1 MCDTV
6 VSFRTSD
13 NEKSFF
19 GKNSDREPGELQFID
34 VSIDPVKEFE
44 EKPFY
49 ESLSKY
55 TEGPLINLKEIFYK
69 FKHPY
74 KAVLSRPVWMWGAEM
89 GVNEK
94 GLAIGNEAVFSKEK
108 PSNKGLLGMDILRLA
123 LHNASNTADARDF
136 IINLITN
143 YGQGGDGGYKGSLY
157 YHNSFLIMDGK
168 EAIVLETSGKN
179 YAWKQVESSASI
191 SNCYTIKDNY
201 KKVESKD
208 IKSANSNFK
217 RHYEGRFY
225 TFFSRGNVRQSY
237 TSNYL
242 NSNKPSLNSIKSLLR
257 SHMSDSGHP
266 VKSMSSV
273 CIHARGI
280 VKSETTA
287 SMIVEYGTGFPLIWF
302 TSSPYSCVSTYKPM
316 VLEDAFSDENPFL
329 DKEYSISYA
338 KDQMVN
344 SYLFAGN
351 YSMFGE
357 KGAADRDGLEKEFES
372 SVMNGKLD
380 LQDVMQ
386 KEEDYLDTVKRL
398 F

>member
-1 MCDTV
+1 MCDTI
-6 VSFRTSD
+6 VSFKTTD
-13 NEKSFF
+13 NGKSFF

-34 VSIDPVKEFE
+34 VSIEPVREFE
-44 EKPFY
+44 ENPFY
-49 ESLSKY
+49 ESLVKY

-94 GLAIGNEAVFSKEK
+94 GLTIGNEAVFSKEK
-108 PSNKGLLGMDILRLA
+108 PSKTGLLGMDILRLA
-123 LHNASNTADARDF
+123 LHNTSNSAEARDF
-136 IINLITN
+136 IISLITQ
-143 YGQGGDGGYKGSLY
+143 YGQGGDGGYKSSLY

-179 YAWKQVESSASI
+179 YAWKNVESSASI
-191 SNCYTIKDNY
+191 SNCYTIIDN
-201 KKVESKD
+201 KTQMDSKD
-208 IKSANSNFK
+208 LKTNFGNFK
-217 RHYEGRFY
+217 KHYEGKFY

-237 TSNYL
+237 TSKYL
-242 NSNKPSLNSIKSLLR
+242 KNNKSSLDSIKSLLR
-257 SHMSDSGHP
+257 SHMSDTDVPGRN
-266 VKSMSSV
+266 MSSV

-287 SMIVEYGTGFPLIWF
+287 SMIVEYGTGSPVIWF

-316 VLEDAFSDENPFL
+316 VLEDAFSDGNPFP

-338 KDQMVN
+338 KDQQVN
-344 SYLFAGN
+344 SYLFAES
-351 YSMFGE
+351 YSKFTNE
-357 KGAADRDGLEKEFES
+357 ASADRDNLEKKFES
-372 SVMNGKLD
+372 FVVDGKLD

-386 KEEDYLDTVKRL
+386 KEKDYLATVKRL

>member
-6 VSFRTSD
+6 VSLKSSNSGR
-13 NEKSFF
+13 SFF

-34 VSIDPVKEFE
+34 VCVDPVKEFE
-44 EKPFY
+44 SKPYY
-49 ESLSKY
+49 EGISKY
-55 TEGPLINLKEIFYK
+55 INGPLINLRNIFSQ

-74 KAVLSRPVWMWGAEM
+74 KAVLSRPIWMWGAEM

-108 PSNKGLLGMDILRLA
+108 PSGNGLLGMDILRLA
-123 LHNASNTADARDF
+123 LHNSSNTVGARDF
-136 IINLITN
+136 IIRMITK

-157 YHNSFLIMDGK
+157 YHNSFLITDGK

-179 YAWKQVESSASI
+179 YAWKKVKDSASI

-201 KKVESKD
+201 EHIEAKVL
-208 IKSANSNFK
+208 KSGNSNFK
-217 RHYEGRFY
+217 KHYEGKLY
-225 TFFSRGNVRQSY
+225 TFLSKGNVRQSY

-242 NSNKPSLNSIKSLLR
+242 NSNKPSLDSIKGLLR
-257 SHMSDSGHP
+257 SHMSDTGVP
-266 VKSMSSV
+266 GKNMSSV

-287 SMIVEYGTGFPLIWF
+287 SMIVEYGTGSPVIWF
-302 TSSPYSCVSTYKPM
+302 TSSPYSCVSTYKPI
-316 VLEDAFSDENPFL
+316 VLEDVFFSRNPFW

-338 KDQMVN
+338 KDQVIN
-344 SYLFAGN
+344 SYRFTGN
-351 YSMFGE
+351 YSKFANE
-357 KGAADRDGLEKEFES
+357 AASDRDSLEKEFES
-372 SVMNGKLD
+372 SVVDGKLG
-380 LQDVMQ
+380 LQTVMQ
-386 KEEDYLDTVKRL
+386 KEKVYLEKVKSL